1 MAKHKAW
8 KMLAMPADGVVRDG
22 ILGRFRVKTFRN
34 RAIAIRGA
42 TSMIALVTGMAV
54 APAAIAQTAPAAS
67 AAQTPTDTTGSQAV
81 DPAPEA
87 VTTVQDPAT
96 PDTPE
101 NTNPEDII
109 VTGTR
114 ASLQSAIARKKNAG
128 TVVDS
133 IVADDIASFPDKNV
147 GESLA
152 RVTGIQLSRDFG
164 EGTAVSI
171 RGIEPDLNRVEINGV
186 SQQSAGG
193 SRAGDFRELASE
205 LVKSIDVYK
214 GYTVDLTEGGIGGT
228 ISIETRRPLEL
239 KAPIFSIKGEAQRLD
254 LARKWGPRFNFL
266 AGRSDLFGGR
276 LGVLANVTY
285 YKVKLRQ
292 DYISNTNWAR
302 QADFD
307 RSTDKTLANPAYAAF
322 NTYESCAGVTGATA
336 AVATTNRLAC
346 ETQFFDWT
354 PNSVRTRSRTIDD
367 NRLSADFQAQLRL
380 ADNLTVWGQ
389 ATYTR
394 RDQQLRDANFFLDN
408 SNFQRFNFD
417 PALAANAAGGTSRPR
432 ITAGTFTAEDHVV
445 TSWQTQANQINL
457 GTAAA
462 PVFGGATNNLGIQR
476 RDFRYPETS
485 LYLQTG
491 FTWELGRLS
500 VVGLASRA
508 KADRKSD
515 SNLVSISTGVSGAT
529 VDRRNDLGAPFIV
542 FPAGF
547 DPADSDTYAR
557 PRVGANGVALT
568 QFGPSVQYRPS
579 ENGSSEDQAKIDF
592 DYEVELGP
600 LRRIEFGGQYR
611 KQETYEYLSGGSRI
625 LRPASG
631 TTPAV
636 FQYGNNV
643 SYTTVIGSPPA
654 AGAAPNTYYFSPDR
668 YAQFIRETGGVLG
681 GAPIYEG
688 LSGIPDTAPRQ
699 LAIPQFDFAT
709 LSRFYDLSN
718 FNRSRIRFADG
729 QSQIPNRIV
738 DESIYAGYL
747 KFNFEQE
754 LFGMRLTGNAGY
766 RYVRTEDDSTGSNR
780 RQEIRIV
787 PGTGVNGV
795 PLQTVNTLI
804 SVEQVTVKNSYDD
817 WLPALNLNLE
827 VFNNLF
833 VRATFAKNLARPQPD
848 RLAATVTCNF
858 DLDGAIAGE
867 DTCTAGNP
875 ALQPYRADSYDLNV
889 AWYPNQDT
897 LISVGYFKKDV
908 KSFILNGQT
917 RIGVDLFGDGG
928 SFTVV
933 QPINGFG
940 AKLDGVEV
948 SAQTAFTFL
957 PGFFSGFGASGNFTY
972 ARALN
977 SGLVNLA
984 TQESLPFYPGLSK
997 YTYNASAFY
1006 DKDWLNARISYNKRS
1021 RWLQTAASGTDANN
1035 PIFRK
1040 AEAFVD
1046 AKVLFRISP
1055 QFSVFGEAL
1064 NLTKE
1069 FTQTYIDRLRTVE
1082 AFYPG
1087 RRFFLGAQLKL

>member
-1 MAKHKAW
+1 
-8 KMLAMPADGVVRDG
+8 MLAMPADGVVRDG

-87 VTTVQDPAT
+87 ITTVQDPAT
-96 PDTPE
+96 PDTLG

-164 EGTAVSI
+164 EGTQVSI

-186 SQQSAGG
+186 SQQSAAGG
-193 SRAGDFRELASE
+193 RGGDFRELASE
-205 LVKSIDVYK
+205 LVKSVDVYK

-228 ISIETRRPLEL
+228 ISVETRRPLEL

-276 LGVLANVTY
+276 LGILTNVTY

-307 RSTDKTLANPAYAAF
+307 RSTEKTLANPTYAAF
-322 NTYESCAGVTGATA
+322 NTYESCAGVTGTTA
-336 AVATTNRLAC
+336 ALATTNRLAC

-367 NRLSADFQAQLRL
+367 NRLSADLQAQLRL
-380 ADNLTVWGQ
+380 ADNLTIWGQ

-394 RDQQLRDANFFLDN
+394 RDQQLRDANLFLDN
-408 SNFQRFNFD
+408 SNYQRFQFD
-417 PALAANAAGGTSRPR
+417 AVPLPTNAAGGTSRPR
-432 ITAGTFTAEDHVV
+432 ITPGSFTAEDHVV
-445 TSWQTQANQINL
+445 TSWQSQLNQINL

-462 PVFGGATNNLGIQR
+462 PNFGGAAGNLGIQR
-476 RDFRYPETS
+476 RDFSYPETS

-491 FTWELGRLS
+491 FTWEFDRLS
-500 VVGLASRA
+500 VIGLASRS
-508 KADRKSD
+508 KAERKND
-515 SNLVSISTGVSGAT
+515 TNLVSISTGVSGAV
-529 VDRRNDLGAPFIV
+529 VDRRNDLGAPFIT
-542 FPAGF
+542 FPGGF
-547 DPADSDTYAR
+547 DPADPTTYERAK
-557 PRVGANGVALT
+557 VGANGITLS

-579 ENGSSEDQAKIDF
+579 ESGSSEDQAKIDF
-592 DYEVELGP
+592 DYDADLGP

-611 KQETYEYLSGGSRI
+611 KQETYEYTAGGARL
-625 LRPASG
+625 LRAAVG

-636 FQYGNNV
+636 FQYNNNV
-643 SYTTVIGSPPA
+643 SYTTVIGNPPA
-654 AGAAPNTYYFSPDR
+654 AGPAANTYYFTPDR
-668 YAQFIRETGGVLG
+668 YAQFIRETAGVLG
-681 GAPIYEG
+681 GAPLYTG
-688 LSGIPDTAPRQ
+688 LSGVPDSAPTQ
-699 LAIPQFDFAT
+699 LAFPQFDYGT
-709 LSRFYDLSN
+709 LSRYYDLSN
-718 FNRSRIRFADG
+718 FNRSRLRFADG
-729 QSQIPNRIV
+729 LPQIPNRLV
-738 DESIYAGYL
+738 DEKIYAAYL
-747 KFNFEQE
+747 KLNFEQQ
-754 LFGMRLTGNAGY
+754 LFGMRLTGNFGY
-766 RYVRTEDDSTGSNR
+766 RFVRTEDTSTGSNR
-780 RQEIRIV
+780 RNEVRVV

-795 PLQTVNTLI
+795 PIQLVTNLV
-804 SVEQVTVKNSYDD
+804 SVEQVTIRNSYND
-817 WLPALNLNLE
+817 WLPAANLNLE

-833 VRATFAKNLARPQPD
+833 VRAAFSKNLARPQPNF
-848 RLAATVTCNF
+848 LAAAVTCNF
-858 DLDGAIAGE
+858 DLDSAVAGE
-867 DTCTAGNP
+867 DTCSAGNP
-875 ALQPYRADSYDLNV
+875 DLQPYRANSYDLNV
-889 AWYPNQDT
+889 SWYPNRDT

-908 KSFILNGQT
+908 KSFILTNQT
-917 RIGVDLFGDGG
+917 RVGVDLFGDGG

-940 AKLDGVEV
+940 AKLDGIEA

-957 PGFFSGFGASGNFTY
+957 PGFLSGFGASGNFTY
-972 ARALN
+972 ARAIN
-977 SGLVNLA
+977 SGLINQA
-984 TQESLPFYPGLSK
+984 TLEPLNFYPGLSK
-997 YTYNASAFY
+997 YTYNASFFY
-1006 DKDWLNARISYNKRS
+1006 DKDWLNARISWNKRTA
-1021 RWLQTAASGTDANN
+1021 WLQTASSGTDANN

-1055 QFSVFGEAL
+1055 MVSVFGEAL

-1069 FTQTYIDRLRTVE
+1069 YTQTYIDDLRTVE
-1082 AFYPG
+1082 AYYPG